1 MTIANTTALNT
12 RNLLSR
18 FQVLSSHTHTD
29 GKYVKWYVNSFDCSN
44 HFNIYMHICTSN
56 HHVVCLKYM
65 QFYLKNKNK
74 IKEKGSG

>member
-29 GKYVKWYVNSFDCSN
+29 GKYVK
-44 HFNIYMHICTSN
+44 
-56 HHVVCLKYM
+56 
-65 QFYLKNKNK
+65 
-74 IKEKGSG
+74 